1 MKEKVFWLAAMAVA
15 VSMASCSLEEVVE
28 QPTPQ
33 AIGFSSFVGKP
44 TKAVTEIITPN
55 GTTEGVKTPLTK
67 FYVFGMYGETQGGTY
82 TSTVFDNVEVGATT
96 NTAGE
101 ATDQYWIANQYY
113 KFVAYSDGNSKIEAL
128 GTGTPSVS
136 IDNSVNITITDYVA
150 GDKDLILATP
160 GEVAAQASASNYGIV
175 GLSFSHLLSQV
186 SFEFVNGFATNGY
199 DVEISALQ
207 FAVKNKGT
215 YTSSN
220 SQWTVAEEAAA
231 DKVGEGEKTV
241 SVTSGDSKKAS
252 NSWFVIPQSNN
263 SYQVTFTAT
272 VKDGNVTVATKAF
285 QASLATGETTTPAST
300 TDVWTAGYRYKYTA
314 TIDAKAMNME
324 SNVIKFYVSAVTD
337 WDDAEPGDDLTLED
351 KQ

>member
-1 MKEKVFWLAAMAVA
+1 MKKKVFWLAAMAVT

-28 QPTPQ
+28 QPAPQ

-44 TKAVTEIITPN
+44 TKAVTEIVKPGSTG
-55 GTTEGVKTPLTK
+55 GTALST
-67 FYVFGMYGETQGGTY
+67 FYVFGKYGSTTGTY
-82 TSTVFDNVEVGATT
+82 TSTVFDNVAVTATAST
-96 NTAGE
+96 DGE

-113 KFVAYSDGNSKIEAL
+113 KFVAYSDGNSKIEAP

-136 IDNSVNITITDYVA
+136 IDNSVNITISNYEA

-160 GEVAAQASASNYGIV
+160 TEVTAQTDASSYGVV

-186 SFEFVNGFATNGY
+186 SFEFVNEFATNGY
-199 DVEISALQ
+199 DVEISDLQ

-220 SQWTVAEEAAA
+220 SQWTVAEGTAAN
-231 DKVGEGEKTV
+231 KVGEGEKIV
-241 SVTSGDSKKAS
+241 SVTSGESKKAS
-252 NSWFVIPQSNN
+252 NSWFVIPQSNGADTN
-263 SYQVTFTAT
+263 YKVTFTAK
-272 VKDGNVTVATKAF
+272 VKDGDVEVATKAF